1 MAALTMLFS
10 LAVARIHPD
19 LLIELKGEGGVWHTY
34 TCGDCDKEFRTRG
47 NPNRGGRPTC
57 GCKDRAPIKDDM
69 EWVPESFV
77 PQKLVQTSVD
87 WERDFGETSVDWE
100 RDFGETSVDLE
111 RDFAETSTDLERD
124 FAVTPQTFVEPVKG
138 GVSRTYT
145 CVDCLK
151 TFSATG
157 YPYDTEGRLT
167 CGCSESSDRLPAKDV
182 DGGSRTYTCA
192 DCTKKFSH
200 SGNPYKDGRATCGCK
215 VEKENIL
222 KSLCHW
228 FGSKL
233 GF

>member
-1 MAALTMLFS
+1 MGMAALTMLFS

-34 TCGDCDKEFRTRG
+34 TCGDRDKEFRTRG

-57 GCKDRAPIKDDM
+57 GCKDRAPIKD
-69 EWVPESFV
+69 
-77 PQKLVQTSVD
+77 VD
-87 WERDFGETSVDWE
+87 GGS
-100 RDFGETSVDLE
+100 
-111 RDFAETSTDLERD
+111 
-124 FAVTPQTFVEPVKG
+124 QTFVEPVKG

-145 CVDCLK
+145 CADCLK

-200 SGNPYKDGRATCGCK
+200 SGNPDKDGRITCECK
-215 VEKENIL
+215 VEEENIL